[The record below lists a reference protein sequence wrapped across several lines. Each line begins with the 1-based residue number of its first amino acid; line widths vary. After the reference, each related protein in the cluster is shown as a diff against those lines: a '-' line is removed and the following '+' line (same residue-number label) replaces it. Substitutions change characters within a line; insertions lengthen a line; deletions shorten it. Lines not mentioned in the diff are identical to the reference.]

1 MSTIKGDVRELV
13 SINERLAQLNIERK
27 AVASKIKA
35 LKESS
40 NRVQTRIQ
48 DYIRQ
53 KELPGIKYQGLVI
66 TLKPKLVRAPKKK
79 KDRDADALAIL
90 RETMSEGDAEK
101 AYKRLMEARRGAPLE
116 NSEIRVEHM
125 K

>member
-90 RETMSEGDAEK
+90 RETMSEGDAER